1 MKKLLL
7 SLVLIMA
14 SATLFAQET
23 PNDIKRY
30 DYKRVERYDDATY
43 SVLVIT
49 DCVTN
54 EKDYFL
60 KIAYGENNELY
71 YSDGVVAKILKT
83 FNYLINTKFEPELK
97 GEESFIVCEVSEGF
111 FFRFKPDARHLDL
124 MVRVRLGNNC
134 EEKTV
139 NHLLAGINR
148 NEIEEFESLL
158 LKIEKTF
165 AEKGR
170 NLKDA
175 VIPEDNIE
183 PLF

>member
-1 MKKLLL
+1 MKKILL
-7 SLVLIMA
+7 
-14 SATLFAQET
+14 TLGMVFLCAMIFAQET

-30 DYKRVERYDDATY
+30 DYKKVGRYDEATY

-54 EKDYFL
+54 EKEYLL
-60 KIAYGENNELY
+60 KIAYGENDMLF
-71 YSDGVVAKILKT
+71 YSDGVVAKILNT
-83 FNYLINTKFEPELK
+83 FNYLVNTQFEPELK
-97 GEESFIVCEVSEGF
+97 GEDSYIVCEVSDDF

-124 MVRVRLGNNC
+124 LVRVHLVGDC
-134 EEKTV
+134 KEETV

-148 NEIEEFESLL
+148 DEISQFESLL

-175 VIPEDNIE
+175 VISDDNIE